1 MFTGSCLLSD
11 LLNEHWYMVKP
22 KVVKRNKVEEKLGIT
37 VYFYQFYSDWKEQP
51 RKFIKIPK
59 NMEMLFQVK

>member
-1 MFTGSCLLSD
+1 
-11 LLNEHWYMVKP
+11 MVKP

>member
-11 LLNEHWYMVKP
+11 LLNEHWYMVKS

-37 VYFYQFYSDWKEQP
+37 VYFSIN
-51 RKFIKIPK
+51 FIQIGRS
-59 NMEMLFQVK
+59 NQENL